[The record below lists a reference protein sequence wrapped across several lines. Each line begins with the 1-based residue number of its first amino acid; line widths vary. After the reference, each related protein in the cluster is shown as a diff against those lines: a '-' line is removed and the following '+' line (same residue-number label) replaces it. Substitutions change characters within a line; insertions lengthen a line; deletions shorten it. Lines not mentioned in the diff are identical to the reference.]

1 MASEPG
7 RQRGQL
13 PPEVYEGDMNMKRKI
28 EKLKKNGPIDSYF
41 KKPCVSLNFCCTY
54 VRPTSAFKLINV
66 TPVPI
71 AVVGQ

>member
-41 KKPCVSLNFCCTY
+41 KKPCVSLNVCC
-54 VRPTSAFKLINV
+54 KLKYM
-66 TPVPI
+66 
-71 AVVGQ
+71 